1 VHGHGTEELPPPSG
15 EASVVLD
22 VGGPYGA
29 LVVLAPER
37 LEGTEIEIHR
47 VDRPW
52 DGTHTAVRRRD
63 LRDTVAYAGVFG
75 RLLAGRYELR
85 IVGGDPDPAAH
96 PALVRVT
103 VTGGEVTQAAWPEH
117 PDRHRHRRAPQP
129 SAGMSG
135 PTVPPADTT
144 ASRSR

>member
-1 VHGHGTEELPPPSG
+1 M
-15 EASVVLD
+15 VLD